1 MNYVTGAS
9 GFIGSHLAKRVSPP
23 FAAIPHDVLPGFM
36 PHEFESFFFLSTYGN
51 IWGQT
56 DWRLTFEANVI
67 QPINL
72 LLGQG
77 NMDGKF
83 IYVSTSSVSLPVQTA
98 YSYSKRAAECL
109 LLSLI
114 DQGRKIWIARPYSVT
129 GVGEQRSHLIPTLI
143 RSCLEGEPM
152 KLCKYASHDFVD
164 VADFVS
170 GLLRITDHPC
180 GIYEFGC
187 GHPVTN
193 LRVLELVEQLTGR
206 KANITGE
213 LEPRPYDNNDWFC
226 TKPMPGWK
234 PNNYVHNSI
243 AAMIHAYDGPSKAVR

>member
-9 GFIGSHLAKRVSPP
+9 GFIGSHLFRRVPAPS
-23 FAAIPHDVLPGFM
+23 AGIPHDYLPGFM

-152 KLCKYASHDFVD
+152 KLCLLATHDFVD
-164 VADFVS
+164 VEDFVS
-170 GLLRITDHPC
+170 GLLKITEQPP
-180 GIYEFGC
+180 GIYEFGT
-187 GHPVTN
+187 GRALSN
-193 LRVLELVEQLTGR
+193 LAVLELVEQLTGK
-206 KANITGE
+206 KANIVGE
-213 LEPRPYDNNDWFC
+213 IPARPYDNLDWFC

-234 PNNYVHNSI
+234 HTKHVNNSI
-243 AAMIHAYDGPSKAVR
+243 AEMIRAYDGTPKAVC